1 MTFQPQQISNL
12 TNFKRIKCLMEIE
25 DKMFLSF
32 QDIQKVGCI
41 SADFPMIKLV
51 DAAR

>member
-1 MTFQPQQISNL
+1 
-12 TNFKRIKCLMEIE
+12 MEIE

-41 SADFPMIKLV
+41 SADFPMIKSV
-51 DAAR
+51 DAARRTAKSSLGIKDRIDSL